1 VFAVPG
7 LGRLAYEAV
16 SQRDLPLMM
25 GIVFCSTILVIAV
38 NLALDLLYARLD
50 PRIEV

>member
-1 VFAVPG
+1 
-7 LGRLAYEAV
+7 
-16 SQRDLPLMM
+16 M
-25 GIVFCSTILVIAV
+25 GIVFCSAILVLVV